1 MAIFR
6 EENGKWKENTG
17 ERERAEHNVWTW
29 EETESDNGRRERE
42 TKIKRERKRD

>member
-1 MAIFR
+1 M
-6 EENGKWKENTG
+6 ENGKRTQA
-17 ERERAEHNVWTW
+17 RERAEHNVCTR